1 MKYKVFTSL
10 PKKTEPGKSHEIKI
24 MEKIFIIAAL
34 VVGAVGLRAEEES
47 HGFQASLVPEIA
59 IYPKT
64 AEIHGLS
71 LSIWGENPQQGVAI
85 GIINGSTGDSAGFS
99 WGLVNYSESYTGVS
113 FAWVNVNSTSFHG
126 WHYGL
131 VSVAQDEFMG
141 LQSGLIFNY
150 SKKMTGL
157 QVGLVNYAE
166 ELHGVQVGLANIA
179 INNEWFDK
187 FPDQLAKGFPIV
199 NWSF

>member
-1 MKYKVFTSL
+1 MKKL
-10 PKKTEPGKSHEIKI
+10 L
-24 MEKIFIIAAL
+24 IITAL
-34 VVGAVGLRAEEES
+34 VISAAGLRAEDES
-47 HGFQASLVPEIA
+47 HGFQASLVPDIA

-71 LSIWGENPQQGVAI
+71 LNIWGENPQQGVAI
-85 GIINGSTGDSAGFS
+85 GIVNGSTGDSAGFS

-131 VSVAQDEFMG
+131 VSVAQDEFIG
-141 LQSGLIFNY
+141 FQSGLIFNY

-157 QVGLVNYAE
+157 QLGLVNYAE
-166 ELHGVQVGLANIA
+166 NLHGVQVGLANIA
-179 INNEWFDK
+179 INNDWFDN